1 MSGAVDPARS
11 APDETYPSP
20 SLATRLT
27 AVASRLLIRRVMAA
41 PTLDLA
47 RLRRA
52 MRARRLL
59 PARLPR
65 AVAVAPTTIGGVVGE
80 WCRPRGADPARAI
93 LYLHGG
99 AYVAGR
105 IEDFRPFAT
114 WLAQRS
120 GIAVCSLAYRL
131 APEHPFPAALDD
143 ALAAVRALL
152 AQGIPASRLA
162 LVGDSAGGGLA
173 LATTLALRET
183 GEPRPA
189 ALAVLSPLTD
199 MAATDGSR
207 RTNAARDDVLSL
219 RHAETLARWYAGA
232 TPLDAPL
239 LSPVRADLTGFPPT
253 LIHVS
258 DAEVL
263 LDDATRLA
271 ERLRGVGVPV
281 ELEVWP
287 GLPHDWHASVPLT
300 REAREAVQRVGVFLA
315 QQLGATNG

>member
-1 MSGAVDPARS
+1 MDPARAS
-11 APDETYPSP
+11 HDEPLPSP

-59 PARLPR
+59 PALLPR
-65 AVAVAPTTIGGVVGE
+65 SVAVESTTLGGVAAE

-105 IEDFRPFAT
+105 IDDFRPFAT
-114 WLAQRS
+114 WLAERS

-143 ALAAVRALL
+143 ALAAVRALR
-152 AQGIPASRLA
+152 AQGIPPAQLA

-173 LATTLALRET
+173 LATTLALREA
-183 GEPRPA
+183 GEALPA
-189 ALAVLSPLTD
+189 ALALLSPLTD
-199 MAATDGSR
+199 MAATAGSR
-207 RTNAARDDVLSL
+207 RTNAVRDDVLSL

-258 DAEVL
+258 DAEIL

-271 ERLRGVGVPV
+271 ERLGAGGVAAT
-281 ELEVWP
+281 LEVFH
-287 GLPHDWHASVPLT
+287 GLPHDWHVSVPLT
-300 REAREAVQRVGVFLA
+300 QESRDGVRGVGGFLA
-315 QQLGATNG
+315 ERLGARR

>member
-1 MSGAVDPARS
+1 MNPVAE
-11 APDETYPSP
+11 PDRASPDATRRSP

-27 AVASRLLIRRVMAA
+27 ALASRLMVRRVMAA
-41 PTLDLA
+41 ATLDLA

-52 MRARRLL
+52 MRARRSL
-59 PARLPR
+59 PAFLPR
-65 AVAVAPTTIGGVVGE
+65 SVVVEHTTLGGVAAE
-80 WCRPRGADPARAI
+80 WCRPSGADPIRAI

-99 AYVAGR
+99 GYVAGR

-114 WLAQRS
+114 WLAHQS

-143 ALAAVRALL
+143 ALAAVRTIR
-152 AQGIPASRLA
+152 AQGVAHLA

-173 LATTLALRET
+173 LATTLALREA
-183 GEPRPA
+183 GDALPA

-199 MAATDGSR
+199 MAATDGTR
-207 RTNAARDDVLSL
+207 RTNAMRDDVLSL

-232 TPLDAPL
+232 IPLDAPL
-239 LSPVRADLTGFPPT
+239 LSPVRADLTAFPAT

-263 LDDATRLA
+263 FDDALRLA
-271 ERLRGVGVPV
+271 ERLRAAAVPTT
-281 ELEVWP
+281 LEVFH
-287 GLPHDWHASVPLT
+287 GLPHDWHVSVPLT
-300 REAREAVQRVGVFLA
+300 PESREGVRGVGRFLA
-315 QQLGATNG
+315 ERLGARA

>member
-1 MSGAVDPARS
+1 MSASRGGDAS
-11 APDETYPSP
+11 GP

-27 AVASRLLIRRVMAA
+27 ALASRLLIRRVMAA
-41 PTLDLA
+41 PTLELV
-47 RLRRA
+47 RVRRA

-59 PARLPR
+59 PALLPR
-65 AVAVAPTTIGGVVGE
+65 TVAVAPTTLGGVPGE
-80 WCRPRGADPARAI
+80 WCRPRGHDPARAI

-114 WLAQRS
+114 WLAARS

-143 ALAAVRALL
+143 ALAAVRALR
-152 AQGIPASRLA
+152 AQGIAPDRLA
-162 LVGDSAGGGLA
+162 IVGDSAGGGLA
-173 LATTLALRET
+173 LATTLVLREA
-183 GEPRPA
+183 GDPLPG

-199 MAATDGSR
+199 MAATTGSR
-207 RTNAARDDVLSL
+207 LTNAVRDDVLSL
-219 RHAETLARWYAGA
+219 RHAERLARWYAGA

-239 LSPVRADLTGFPPT
+239 LSPVRADLTGFPAT

-271 ERLRGVGVPV
+271 ERLREGRVPV
-281 ELEVWP
+281 TLEVWH

-300 REAREAVQRVGVFLA
+300 REAREGVRRVGIFVSRQLA
-315 QQLGATNG
+315 SARA

>member
-1 MSGAVDPARS
+1 MSRQPGATSRGDAPA
-11 APDETYPSP
+11 P

-27 AVASRLLIRRVMAA
+27 ALAARLLIRRVMSA
-41 PTLDLA
+41 PTLELT
-47 RLRRA
+47 RVRGA

-59 PARLPR
+59 PAFLPR
-65 AVAVAPTTIGGVVGE
+65 AVTVERAMLGGVAAE
-80 WCRPRGADPARAI
+80 WCRPPGADPARAI

-105 IEDFRPFAT
+105 IEDFRPFAA
-114 WLAQRS
+114 WLAAKS
-120 GIAVCSLAYRL
+120 GIAVGSLAYRL
-131 APEHPFPAALDD
+131 APEHPFPAALED
-143 ALAAVRALL
+143 ACAAVRALR
-152 AQGIPASRLA
+152 AQGIAPDRLA

-173 LATTLALRET
+173 LATTIALREA
-183 GEPRPA
+183 GEPLPA

-199 MAATDGSR
+199 MAATTGSR
-207 RTNAARDDVLSL
+207 LTNAVRDDVLSL
-219 RHAETLARWYAGA
+219 RHEEQLARWYAGS

-239 LSPVRADLTGFPPT
+239 LSPVRADLAGFPPT

-258 DAEVL
+258 DAEIL

-281 ELEVWP
+281 ELEVWH

-300 REAREAVQRVGVFLA
+300 REAREAVQRVGAFLA
-315 QQLGATNG
+315 RHLGTTTG

>member
-1 MSGAVDPARS
+1 MADPARVS
-11 APDETYPSP
+11 IDETRPSP

-27 AVASRLLIRRVMAA
+27 ALASRLLIRRVMAA
-41 PTLDLA
+41 PTLDL
-47 RLRRA
+47 RRVRRA
-52 MRARRLL
+52 MRARRSL
-59 PARLPR
+59 PAFLPR
-65 AVAVAPTTIGGVVGE
+65 TVAVERTRLGDVAAE

-99 AYVAGR
+99 AYVGGR
-105 IEDFRPFAT
+105 IEDFRPFAA
-114 WLAQRS
+114 WLAHRS

-143 ALAAVRALL
+143 ALAAVRALR
-152 AQGIPASRLA
+152 AQGIAPAQLA

-173 LATTLALRET
+173 LATTLALREA
-183 GEPRPA
+183 GEALPA
-189 ALAVLSPLTD
+189 ALAVLSPFTD
-199 MAATDGSR
+199 MAATTGSR
-207 RTNAARDDVLSL
+207 LTNAVRDDVLSL

-258 DAEVL
+258 DAEIL

-271 ERLRGVGVPV
+271 DRLRSVRVATT
-281 ELEVWP
+281 LEVFH
-287 GLPHDWHASVPLT
+287 GLPHDWHVSVPLT
-300 REAREAVQRVGVFLA
+300 SESREGVRRVGRFLA
-315 QQLGATNG
+315 ERLGARA